1 MDPEKVTKSEF
12 KARALQYFRQ
22 VEESGVP
29 VVVTDRG
36 NPAVEIRRYRADQ
49 RSPREVLRG
58 SVIDYENPLAPVAEA
73 DWEAAS

>member
-49 RSPREVLRG
+49 RSPREVLHG